1 MYEAEYKSKLMTP
14 EAAVKLIP
22 ARGTLSMGM
31 AISEPPA
38 LLQALEGRIKAGE
51 IQNLRVYYS
60 HSAPAA
66 MMTILKY
73 EYMDV
78 IKPHPFFP
86 TIVERELAR
95 RGLEESRQ
103 VLFYMP
109 GNFSSMPRILAEIGI
124 DAFVVMVAPM
134 DKGGFFSCGTNGDY
148 TIPTA
153 RNAKRLILEVNPR
166 MPRVFGDSSVHISEA
181 AAIVEHESMLTEL
194 PSRIVSDLDRAI
206 SKYIVELVPD
216 RATLQIGVGGVPN
229 AVCNALTNHKDLGLH
244 TELMTTSVAALIQ
257 SGAVSNKYKNI
268 NKRKNV
274 YTLAA
279 GNTRL
284 YEFLHDNSSMEV
296 YPVDYVND
304 PYVIGRNDRVVSIN
318 AFLQVSLDGEV
329 NSETVNGKQYS
340 APGGQLDF
348 GLRADTREILI
359 AVQKTFRTLAPKL
372 FAGEDFNETTAM
384 IELCNQM
391 NLTILRG
398 GLRSCP
404 AFLGCYNEDLG
415 TVCYAN
421 AGHTPGLLRDYTGI
435 TLLEATGLP
444 LGLFSHTMQSA
455 ATCHLVPGSALLVVS
470 RGIIE
475 AEYIEADRIESDHEG
490 AEFGLDGVKA
500 KLSERDRTHRA

>member
-1 MYEAEYKSKLMTP
+1 LYESEYKSKLMTAD
-14 EAAVKLIP
+14 AAVRLIP

-51 IQNLRVYYS
+51 IENLRLYYS

-73 EYMDV
+73 EYLNV

-86 TIVERELAR
+86 TVIERELAR
-95 RGLEESRQ
+95 RGLAENRR

-109 GNFSSMPRILAEIGI
+109 GNFSAMPRILAEIGI

-153 RNAKRLILEVNPR
+153 RSAKRLIVEVNPR
-166 MPRVFGDSSVHISEA
+166 MPRVFGDSSIHISA
-181 AAIVEHESMLTEL
+181 VTAIVEHESVLTEL
-194 PSRIVSDLDRAI
+194 PARAVNDLDRAI
-206 SKYIVELVPD
+206 GKHILELVPD

-229 AVCNALTNHKDLGLH
+229 AVCSGLSNHKDLGIH
-244 TELMTTSVAALIQ
+244 TELMTSPVAALIQ
-257 SGAVSNKYKNI
+257 SGAVTNKYKSINRYKNI
-268 NKRKNV
+268 

-279 GNTRL
+279 GDAKL

-348 GLRADTREILI
+348 VRGAQLSRQGKSILAAYSTAAGGTVSRIVPQIEGPATDPRADTQYIVTEYGVADMRGKSSPERAEALI
-359 AVQKTFRTLAPKL
+359 AIAHPRFR
-372 FAGEDFNETTAM
+372 D
-384 IELCNQM
+384 ELRQ
-391 NLTILRG
+391 RA
-398 GLRSCP
+398 R
-404 AFLGCYNEDLG
+404 
-415 TVCYAN
+415 
-421 AGHTPGLLRDYTGI
+421 
-435 TLLEATGLP
+435 
-444 LGLFSHTMQSA
+444 
-455 ATCHLVPGSALLVVS
+455 
-470 RGIIE
+470 
-475 AEYIEADRIESDHEG
+475 
-490 AEFGLDGVKA
+490 EFGCL
-500 KLSERDRTHRA
+500 